1 MQDAW
6 RAYLEL
12 ALGLTEASRR
22 KAEKVARDLL
32 DKGGSTAS
40 QAQSMVED
48 LLATSR
54 ANREELTKL
63 VRFEV
68 ERTMGKLGLATAE
81 EVGQLAARVQEL
93 ERRLAET
100 TPQPLVPAQSPP
112 AQTPAATPTAAAPAK
127 KTTKK
132 AVKKATK
139 QTPEKPAVAKKATK
153 KATKNTTPPSAG
165 AAGA

>member
-100 TPQPLVPAQSPP
+100 TPQPLAPASPP
-112 AQTPAATPTAAAPAK
+112 PADSSAATPTATAPAK

-139 QTPEKPAVAKKATK
+139 KAPEKPAVAKKATK
-153 KATKNTTPPSAG
+153 KTTPPSAG
-165 AAGA
+165 AAGS